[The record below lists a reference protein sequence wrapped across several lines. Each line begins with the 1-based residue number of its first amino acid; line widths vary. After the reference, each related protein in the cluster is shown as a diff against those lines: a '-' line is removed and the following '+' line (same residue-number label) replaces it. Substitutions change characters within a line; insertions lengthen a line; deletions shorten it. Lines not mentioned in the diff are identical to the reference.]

1 MKGRLTVFLLLL
13 IGLSACKKDNMDE
26 TEPPVSPLTGTR
38 TEFTLDSIYLYAR
51 QVYLWSDALPSYQ
64 AFNPR
69 KYAAALTGI
78 TAFRTELYDISQLK
92 NNPVTGKPY
101 EFPLIAG
108 NPKYSHLE
116 SGTGSG
122 IIAATGSESQQ
133 AVLKTALLN
142 AGPIPVAYIALGAF
156 PPLNTC
162 KAELDNAFSL
172 LAASGPRHLIIDL
185 RTNGGGYVETAE
197 YVANLVAPASL
208 NGQVIY
214 TEQYNA
220 LLQSGKATILKYQ
233 PYLDNEGKQ
242 VIYNSRMATM
252 ADIDFT
258 EKTNTYRFSKKGPM
272 QNITDIYFIVSSHTA
287 SASELLISCLKPY
300 FNVKLTGE
308 RTYGK
313 PVGFFAINIDTY
325 SVYLS
330 SFLIR
335 NSLGW
340 SDYFTGIPA
349 DISIS
354 PGTNPILGDPEEP
367 CIQATL
373 TTIKTG
379 AGISSTQKSNDA
391 LLYSRPAVSSLNNG
405 NRNAPAPAQN
415 LQFPGMIENRHKLKK
430 LFLR

>member
-13 IGLSACKKDNMDE
+13 TGLSACKKDNMGE

-51 QVYLWSDALPSYQ
+51 QIYLWSDALPSYQ
-64 AFNPR
+64 AFSPR
-69 KYAAALTGI
+69 KYASALTGI

-101 EFPLIAG
+101 ELPLIAG

-122 IIAATGSESQQ
+122 TTAATAVENQQ

-156 PPLNTC
+156 PALNTC
-162 KAELDNAFSL
+162 KTELDNAFSL
-172 LAASGPRHLIIDL
+172 LSASGPHYLIIDL
-185 RTNGGGYVETAE
+185 RTNGGGYVETAG

-208 NGQVIY
+208 NGKVIY

-242 VIYNSRMATM
+242 VIYNNRMATM

-258 EKTNTYRFSKKGPM
+258 EKTNTYRFSQIGTM
-272 QNITDIYFIVSSHTA
+272 ENIIDIYFIVSSHTA

-300 FNVKLTGE
+300 FNVKLVGE

-349 DISIS
+349 DINIS
-354 PGTNPILGDPEEP
+354 PGTNPVLGDPEEP
-367 CIQATL
+367 CIYAAL
-373 TTIKTG
+373 TAITTS
-379 AGISSTQKSNDA
+379 AGSSSQKNNDA
-391 LLYSRPAVSSLNNG
+391 LLHSKSAVSSLNNS
-405 NRNAPAPAQN
+405 NAPASVQI
-415 LQFPGMIENRHKLKK
+415 LQFPGMIENRHKLKNNS
-430 LFLR
+430 LR